1 MSETAIEMQR
11 DLNTCFIDYRKGFDK
26 VEHKELKI
34 LECFDL
40 IGKDIW
46 FLLNSYWEQ
55 TTCIQIGNGKGDFVQ
70 IQRGVQQGFVFL
82 PVLFN
87 IDSEMILRGLEA
99 MDEFT
104 VSGHD
109 FNNLWYAEDT

>member
-40 IGKDIW
+40 IGKDI
-46 FLLNSYWEQ
+46 
-55 TTCIQIGNGKGDFVQ
+55 
-70 IQRGVQQGFVFL
+70 
-82 PVLFN
+82 
-87 IDSEMILRGLEA
+87 
-99 MDEFT
+99 
-104 VSGHD
+104 
-109 FNNLWYAEDT
+109 